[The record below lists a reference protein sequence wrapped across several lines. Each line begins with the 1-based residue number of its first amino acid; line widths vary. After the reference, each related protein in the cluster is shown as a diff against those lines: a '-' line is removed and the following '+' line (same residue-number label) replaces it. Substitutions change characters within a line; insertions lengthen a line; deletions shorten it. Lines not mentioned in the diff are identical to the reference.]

1 MNLQMIALEKLVKSG
16 GPVDLENP
24 VVKNV
29 MHDVEKAFLYL
40 DSKLGLFRT
49 RVLKLHDRVRD
60 AKFKLPD
67 MTEYNEIRYEIENTL
82 FDDFDCETPEQTAWK
97 EYFMGLYNIV
107 IVPKMDNYTTAI
119 LLVNVLKYYD
129 ALEPPKI
136 LDVND
141 ELYVTSRTLVDY
153 FRVLREI
160 NTVLV
165 KNFDIQEAFR
175 EHVKKETEARTEYL
189 ESRRRL
195 DELMALR
202 GRYQDI
208 LKPSTGAIG
217 PAGA

>member
-1 MNLQMIALEKLVKSG
+1 
-16 GPVDLENP
+16 
-24 VVKNV
+24 
-29 MHDVEKAFLYL
+29 
-40 DSKLGLFRT
+40 
-49 RVLKLHDRVRD
+49 
-60 AKFKLPD
+60 
-67 MTEYNEIRYEIENTL
+67 
-82 FDDFDCETPEQTAWK
+82 
-97 EYFMGLYNIV
+97 MGLYNIV

-119 LLVNVLKYYD
+119 LLVDVLKYYD
-129 ALEPPKI
+129 ALESPKI

-175 EHVKKETEARTEYL
+175 EHVKKESEARTEYL

-195 DELMALR
+195 DELVALR

-208 LKPSTGAIG
+208 LKPSTGFVG

>member
-16 GPVDLENP
+16 APVDLEDP

-67 MTEYNEIRYEIENTL
+67 MSEYNDIRHEIEEIL
-82 FDDFDCETPEQTAWK
+82 FDDFDCETPEQVAWR

-107 IVPKMDNYTTAI
+107 IIPRVDNYAIAI
-119 LLVNVLKYYD
+119 LLVDVLKYYD
-129 ALEPPKI
+129 VLVPPKI

-141 ELYVTSRTLVDY
+141 ELYVNSRALVDY
-153 FRVLREI
+153 FRILREI

-165 KNFDIQEAFR
+165 KNFDIKEAFL
-175 EHVKKETEARTEYL
+175 EHVKKETETRTDYL
-189 ESRRRL
+189 EARRRL

-202 GRYQDI
+202 ERYQDI
-208 LKPSTGAIG
+208 LKPTTGTIG